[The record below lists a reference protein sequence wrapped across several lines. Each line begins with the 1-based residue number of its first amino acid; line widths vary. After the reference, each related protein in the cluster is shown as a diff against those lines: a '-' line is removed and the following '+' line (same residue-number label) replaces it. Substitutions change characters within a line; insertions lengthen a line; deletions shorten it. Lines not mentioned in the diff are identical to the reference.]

1 LSQKKQ
7 KRVTNALLYTLL
19 IFGVML
25 TVVPFIYMIST
36 SLKGPVYVFEYPPR
50 FIPAEPTLGNFI
62 VAWTSKRFDRY
73 FLNSLMVTISTT
85 LLVVLL
91 SSMMAF
97 AFARFNFVFKKPLYY
112 SIMVFMMLPAMILI
126 VPQFILA
133 SNLNLLNS
141 LPGLVVV
148 YVAMNLPLNTFLLT
162 GFLKQVP
169 HELEEAAMIDGAS
182 PWAIYWRIMM
192 PLSKPALA
200 TAAIFS
206 SLGAWD
212 EYVWALTVL
221 NDPSKRTLPVGI
233 AAFHGVFY
241 SDWGLVFAASL
252 IAIVPIIALFVLLQ
266 RYFIKGAI
274 SGAIKG

>member
-1 LSQKKQ
+1 MVYRRRKLL
-7 KRVTNALLYTLL
+7 TNVLFYTLL
-19 IFGVML
+19 IIGAVITLF
-25 TVVPFIYMIST
+25 PFFYLVST

-50 FIPAEPTLGNFI
+50 FIPAQPTLHNF
-62 VAWTSKRFDRY
+62 VAAWTSKRFDSY
-73 FLNSLMVTISTT
+73 FLNSALVTVSTM

-97 AFARFNFVFKKPLYY
+97 AFARFKFVFKRPLYD
-112 SIMVFMMLPAMILI
+112 SIMIFMMMPAMTLI
-126 VPQFILA
+126 VPQFMLA
-133 SNLNLLNS
+133 SRLNLLNS
-141 LPGLVVV
+141 LPGLVLV
-148 YVAMNLPLNTFLLT
+148 YVAQNLPLNTFLLR
-162 GFLKQVP
+162 GFLAEIP
-169 HELEEAAMIDGAS
+169 RELEEAARVDGAS
-182 PWAIYWRIMM
+182 SWTIYWRIML

-221 NDPSKRTLPVGI
+221 NDPMKRTLPVGI

-252 IAIVPIIALFVLLQ
+252 IAIVPIITLFIILQ
-266 RYFIKGAI
+266 RYFIKGVI
-274 SGAIKG
+274 TGAIKG